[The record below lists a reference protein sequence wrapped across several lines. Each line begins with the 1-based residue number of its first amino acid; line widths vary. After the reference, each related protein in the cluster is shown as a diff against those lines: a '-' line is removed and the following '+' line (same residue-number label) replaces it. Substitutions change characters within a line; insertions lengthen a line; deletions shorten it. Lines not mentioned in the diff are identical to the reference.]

1 MVSNKKMAAYDG
13 IVSIKHSSN
22 LNHNPNI
29 GRCKEID
36 NDDEKDEGEKEIH
49 CPLVNPLTEGKT
61 VSLLLF

>member
-36 NDDEKDEGEKEIH
+36 NDDEKDGGEKEIQ
-49 CPLVNPLTEGKT
+49 CSLVNPLTEGKT
-61 VSLLLF
+61 VSL